1 MVRRPSLPLIYEI
14 EEPYPGVWLEEG
26 DVVEAMYT
34 GVYNEWHRITI
45 VDLNV
50 DASTYHLEYDDG
62 EPDEDLCG
70 ICVRPYER
78 LQVGQEVEV
87 REEEN
92 ETFYKRVVVT
102 IHGDASVAYPGYTSW
117 SDLEPEIK
125 VGTRVEALYQRERV
139 WYDAVV
145 TKLRPDGMF
154 DVLYDDGDGAPG
166 KTKEYSCTGIMHW
179 HPTFCN
185 VLSLSLCVCDS
196 I

>member
-1 MVRRPSLPLIYEI
+1 
-14 EEPYPGVWLEEG
+14 
-26 DVVEAMYT
+26 MYT
-34 GVYNEWHRITI
+34 GVYNEWYRITI

-50 DASTYHLEYDDG
+50 DASTYHVEYDDG

-92 ETFYKRVVVT
+92 ETFYMRVVVA

-166 KTKEYSCTGIMHW
+166 ETKEYSCTGIMHW

-185 VLSLSLCVCDS
+185 VLSLSLCVCGS

>member
-1 MVRRPSLPLIYEI
+1 
-14 EEPYPGVWLEEG
+14 
-26 DVVEAMYT
+26 
-34 GVYNEWHRITI
+34 
-45 VDLNV
+45 
-50 DASTYHLEYDDG
+50 
-62 EPDEDLCG
+62 
-70 ICVRPYER
+70 
-78 LQVGQEVEV
+78 VEV

-92 ETFYKRVVVT
+92 ETFYKRVVVA

-166 KTKEYSCTGIMHW
+166 ETKEYSCTGIMHW
-179 HPTFCN
+179 HPTFCI
-185 VLSLSLCVCDS
+185 VLSLSLCVCGS